1 MVLMSISTVS
11 TVTFPKERRHL
22 DCGGPV
28 VREAL
33 VLELELELEQKCG
46 GNANEK
52 Y

>member
-1 MVLMSISTVS
+1 MTISPVS
-11 TVTFPKERRHL
+11 TVIIPKKRRHV

-52 Y
+52 